1 MLGLM
6 MNQPLL
12 ISGQIEFAAKF
23 HANTE
28 VVTRAVEGPIRRSTY
43 GQVSRRAKKL
53 ADSSSEGNLG
63 LCCIFLSIVVLVFRG
78 FVKR

>member
-43 GQVSRRAKKL
+43 GQVSRRA
-53 ADSSSEGNLG
+53 DVECSMV
-63 LCCIFLSIVVLVFRG
+63 SITASLLTAGTRYAWAG
-78 FVKR
+78 GGGPP